1 MCLGFR
7 TTLVQVKL
15 QNLQWLEFTLTL
27 FPNPIAPHLLK
38 RQADQFIMQFQPT
51 TRSYIIK

>member
-38 RQADQFIMQFQPT
+38 RQADQFIMQFQTT